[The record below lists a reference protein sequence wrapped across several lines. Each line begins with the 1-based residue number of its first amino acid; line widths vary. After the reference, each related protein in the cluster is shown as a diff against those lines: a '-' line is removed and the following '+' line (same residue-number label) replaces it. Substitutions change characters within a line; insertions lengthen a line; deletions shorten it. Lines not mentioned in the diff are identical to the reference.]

1 MNTTLPR
8 FPLSLLVSHAENVY
22 FIGYLSRENRRYFFF
37 SLQREFHCFTEKAIW
52 NETGSE
58 VRVKGQTAVIMSA
71 GQHSKERNFFSIT
84 WTRIKGGGGAA
95 FLALKLIGFI
105 FFLWVQRANWRV
117 TKRGEFLT
125 FLSTESQSEAMAQGD
140 KNKTAAGSS
149 GVWSLCTPRQSCLK
163 QTV

>member
-1 MNTTLPR
+1 M
-8 FPLSLLVSHAENVY
+8 
-22 FIGYLSRENRRYFFF
+22 
-37 SLQREFHCFTEKAIW
+37 
-52 NETGSE
+52 
-58 VRVKGQTAVIMSA
+58 RVKGQTAVIMSA
-71 GQHSKERNFFSIT
+71 GQHSRERNFFQSLGHGS
-84 WTRIKGGGGAA
+84 RGVGGAA

-149 GVWSLCTPRQSCLK
+149 GVWSLCIPRRSCLK